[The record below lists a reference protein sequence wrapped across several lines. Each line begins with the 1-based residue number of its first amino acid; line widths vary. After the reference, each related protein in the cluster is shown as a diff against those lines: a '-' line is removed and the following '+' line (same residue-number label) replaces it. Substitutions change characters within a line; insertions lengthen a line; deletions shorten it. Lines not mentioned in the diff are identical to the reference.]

1 MLKLLLPKSEF
12 FFSRSFSQTKLL
24 GDQAKSNLF
33 KLRKSTGYAL
43 SKCKEAIEKYN
54 GNVEEATKWLDEQA
68 QKEGWVI
75 NNKFTYLIY

>member
-1 MLKLLLPKSEF
+1 MLKFLLPKTELIF
-12 FFSRSFSQTKLL
+12 NRCFSQTNILA
-24 GDQAKSNLF
+24 DQTKSNLF

-54 GNVEEATKWLDEQA
+54 GNVEEAAKWLDEQA

-75 NNKFTYLIY
+75 KV